1 MMDNDY
7 LRRHLEAVG
16 TLLIAPAMGAV
27 LCWIIELV
35 CD

>member
-1 MMDNDY
+1 MDNDY
-7 LRRHLEAVG
+7 LSRHLEAVG
-16 TLLIAPAMGAV
+16 TLLITLAMGAV